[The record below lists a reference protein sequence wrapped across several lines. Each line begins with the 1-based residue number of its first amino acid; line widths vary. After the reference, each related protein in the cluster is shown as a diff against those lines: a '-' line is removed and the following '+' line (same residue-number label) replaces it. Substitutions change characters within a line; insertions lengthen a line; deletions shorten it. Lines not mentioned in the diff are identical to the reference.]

1 MTLRDLAAQ
10 KKAVLDQNIAL
21 RRGSGFEAAV
31 RSVNTGKGRELMSQ
45 ARSIMDEIEG
55 RQGRLLDRR
64 TAESVQLENL
74 TLNTVIFGTLGCFAV
89 LVVLG
94 AVTIRA
100 ITAPVRST
108 VDALAS
114 TSAEILAGAT
124 QQAASMRQQAS
135 AVAEAVSTVDEVL
148 QTSEHAAQ
156 RANAVADSSQRAAEV
171 GAARRQSVHN
181 TVAMK
186 EGVREQSRAIAE
198 SILALSE
205 RAQAIGEIIAAV
217 NDIAEQTNLLALNA
231 SIEASRAGEHGS
243 AFSVVA
249 GEIKALADQS

>member
-1 MTLRDLAAQ
+1 MEGGLKRGTTIQRRLALGFSIGPLILAVIATIIFFDTQGMIDRRAQTRATYDIMLNLSEISANLSDLETGARGFVLTGDDAYLKPYELARTDLDQRLAKLAEQVSDPTEARLAMTLRDLAAQ

-124 QQAASMRQQAS
+124 QQAASMRQ
-135 AVAEAVSTVDEVL
+135 
-148 QTSEHAAQ
+148 
-156 RANAVADSSQRAAEV
+156 
-171 GAARRQSVHN
+171 
-181 TVAMK
+181 
-186 EGVREQSRAIAE
+186 
-198 SILALSE
+198 
-205 RAQAIGEIIAAV
+205 
-217 NDIAEQTNLLALNA
+217 
-231 SIEASRAGEHGS
+231 
-243 AFSVVA
+243 
-249 GEIKALADQS
+249 